1 MVKMNIMHNF
11 NEPEIL
17 LDVYDDNN
25 NKSTLA
31 ISYHEIHSIV
41 KLQTTKNDELGYILI
56 LKNGQTI
63 AIDKKLYGLI
73 QDLID
78 NEPPEYMRR

>member
-1 MVKMNIMHNF
+1 MQKII
-11 NEPEIL
+11 EPEIL
-17 LDVYDDNN
+17 LDVYDNDN

-31 ISYHEIHSIV
+31 ISYHEIHSVV
-41 KLQTTKNDELGYILI
+41 KLQTTKDDELGYLLI

-63 AIDKKLYGLI
+63 TIDKKLYELI

-78 NEPPEYMRR
+78 NEPPEYMGK

>member
-1 MVKMNIMHNF
+1 MQKII
-11 NEPEIL
+11 EPEIL
-17 LDVYDDNN
+17 LDVYDNDT

-31 ISYHEIHSIV
+31 ISYHEIHSVV
-41 KLQTTKNDELGYILI
+41 KLQTTKNDELGYLLI

-63 AIDKKLYGLI
+63 TIDKKLYELI

>member
-1 MVKMNIMHNF
+1 MQKII
-11 NEPEIL
+11 EPEIL
-17 LDVYDDNN
+17 LDVYDNDN

-31 ISYHEIHSIV
+31 ISYHEIHSVV
-41 KLQTTKNDELGYILI
+41 KLQTTKDDELGYLLT

-63 AIDKKLYGLI
+63 TIDKKLYELI

-78 NEPPEYMRR
+78 NEPPEYRGK

>member
-1 MVKMNIMHNF
+1 MNIMKNF
-11 NEPEIL
+11 IEPEL
-17 LDVYDDNN
+17 LIDVYDDNN

-31 ISYHEIHSIV
+31 ISYHEIHSVV
-41 KLQTTKNDELGYILI
+41 KLQTTKADELGYLLI

-63 AIDKKLYGLI
+63 TIDKKLYGLI